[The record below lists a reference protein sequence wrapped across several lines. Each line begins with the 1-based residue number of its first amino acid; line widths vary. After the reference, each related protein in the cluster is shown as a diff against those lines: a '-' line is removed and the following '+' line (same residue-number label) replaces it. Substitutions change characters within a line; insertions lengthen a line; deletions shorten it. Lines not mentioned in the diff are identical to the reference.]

1 MIIIAIVVSAF
12 IAGVIVG
19 IIALLCA
26 GIAREESKGSL
37 RHGPPNQA
45 SAGTRRIVGLHVR
58 MPPSTRADDQID
70 FTATHT
76 VRALPVRP
84 R

>member
-1 MIIIAIVVSAF
+1 MIIIAIVVDAF

-19 IIALLCA
+19 IVALLRV

-37 RHGPPNQA
+37 RDGPPNQA
-45 SAGTRRIVGLHVR
+45 SAVTRSIVGLHVR
-58 MPPSTRADDQID
+58 MPPSPRADDQID
-70 FTATHT
+70 FTAA
-76 VRALPVRP
+76 RKILALPVRP